1 MKKFL
6 KISAWILV
14 GLLIIIAG
22 VLYWALDDV
31 DYTPWID
38 SAYYT
43 HTKARLDSLTDQL
56 TLAQGEVQIGFSKVS
71 ITPRLNAQKDDPYE
85 GAFKALPLA
94 GFGERKGRPA
104 EGIHDSVFVKAVAVK
119 VNDKMVV
126 FVGSDLLIVPP
137 SISEGVVKNLQEKMH
152 ISRDQIFFS
161 ATHTHSSA
169 GAWSEGY
176 VGEEFAGKPNP
187 DVVYWLVLRFSQAI
201 EKAVRDL
208 QPGAIGSGR
217 FDAAAFINN
226 RLIGKLG
233 QKDTEFVF
241 MVGRQNSGRTVVL
254 GSFDAHSTTLGGWN
268 MYISADYPGYWERK
282 LENSGFDLAVFYA
295 GSVGSHSP
303 ASKGKEFEKPR
314 YIGEALADSVSKYSA
329 MVQLKSNI
337 GLAYLTLKLD
347 LPEFH
352 VRVSDGIRLNP
363 YLAAKL
369 FPPVGEVCVQAAR
382 VDGLIWA
389 TAPADFSGETAI
401 LYKNAMYR
409 KGYKAIVTSFNG
421 AYVGYVLPMR
431 YYHMDEYETRLMSWF
446 GPYMGPYMNEMIRR
460 MMTSLADLKQ
470 GIDI

>member
-6 KISAWILV
+6 KISTGIIA
-14 GLLIIIAG
+14 GLIIIILG
-22 VLYWALDDV
+22 VLFWALESV
-31 DYTPWID
+31 DYTPWIETG
-38 SAYYT
+38 YYT
-43 HTKARLDSLTDQL
+43 HTKARLDSLTKNL

-71 ITPRLNAQKDDPYE
+71 ITPRLNADKDDPYD

-94 GFGERKGRPA
+94 GFGDRKGKPA

-137 SISEGVVKNLQEKMH
+137 SISEGVTKNLQEKMNL
-152 ISRDQIFFS
+152 SRDQIFFS
-161 ATHTHSSA
+161 ATHTHSGA

-176 VGEEFAGKPNP
+176 VGEQFAGKPNP

-201 EKAVRDL
+201 EKAVSDL
-208 QPGAIGSGR
+208 QPGAIGSGS
-217 FDAAAFINN
+217 FEAADFIKN

-241 MVGRQNSGRTVVL
+241 MVGRQNSGKTVVL

-268 MYISADYPGYWERK
+268 MYISGDYPGYWQRR
-282 LENSGFDLAVFYA
+282 LESNGFDLAVYYA
-295 GSVGSHSP
+295 GSLGSHSP
-303 ASKGKEFEKPR
+303 VSKGREFEKPR
-314 YIGEALADSVSKYSA
+314 YIGEALADSVLKYSA
-329 MVQLKSNI
+329 VTGLSSET
-337 GLAYLTLKLD
+337 GLAYMTLKMD

-352 VRVSDGIRLNP
+352 VRVSDGTRLNP
-363 YLAAKL
+363 YLAKKL
-369 FPPVGEVCVQAAR
+369 FPPVGDVCVQAAR
-382 VDGLIWA
+382 IDGLIWA

-401 LYKNAMYR
+401 VYKNAMYK

-421 AYVGYVLPMR
+421 AYVGYVIPMR

-460 MMTSLADLKQ
+460 MMTSLADLK
-470 GIDI
+470 